1 MQENKKTSLRE
12 LLEQM
17 PTDQLD
23 DMLQNELDQ
32 EHPDGNSVRLILDIL
47 REREKDCPVE
57 MTPEIAN
64 AWEKYQ
70 QDVAQQEEEFSRPK
84 PIRRWVLR
92 IGAAAASLILVL
104 SMFEPVRA
112 TAGNLWKIVAGG
124 SDLIFRYEN
133 IGEETEAPEEYVFV
147 TDNPGL
153 QQVYDAVAEELGVTF
168 PLVNAWFPEEYE
180 LAEVF
185 TVDTPAYK
193 GVHARF
199 VSGEKEA
206 FLRYDQMKL
215 DLTPDYDKAFV
226 EIDKQEKN
234 GNTHN
239 IFKNGKYLM
248 STWTTGNLK
257 CSILIDCQEDVLNKI
272 IKSIYLHGG

>member
-153 QQVYDAVAEELGVTF
+153 QQVYDAVEEELGVTF

-206 FLRYDQMKL
+206 FLRYDYMKV
-215 DLTPDYDKAFV
+215 DVSPDYDKTFV
-226 EIDKQEKN
+226 KVDEKEIN
-234 GNTHN
+234 GIIHN
-239 IFKNGKYLM
+239 ILTNNGKYIV
-248 STWTTGNLK
+248 SWTNGYLK
-257 CSILIDCQEDVLNKI
+257 CSIYIDCQEEILNNI
-272 IKSIYLHGG
+272 IWSIY